1 MKTSDSIEQ
10 AEERKRQT
18 KESTPLT
25 PADRK
30 RYARGPYKK
39 HRPGSMTG
47 KHPNS
52 HTPRG
57 YFNHGPDRNP
67 KIRPTQWKPGQSGNP
82 SGRIS
87 DKKDIAKQ
95 IARAV
100 FERNQE
106 ALYNAFADAAL
117 KGNAYCFQQ
126 LADRAYGKIR
136 ERVEYEFTELHD
148 VPTSTLEQQLADLE
162 QKLGYTRTDRLTG
175 TSRQDSSRIIPA
187 SLEKEN

>member
-1 MKTSDSIEQ
+1 MKTSESIEQ
-10 AEERKRQT
+10 SEERKRQT

-30 RYARGPYKK
+30 RYSRGYTPREY
-39 HRPGSMTG
+39 GQG

-100 FERNQE
+100 FENNREQ
-106 ALYNAFADAAL
+106 LYQAFADAAL

-126 LADRAYGKIR
+126 LADRAFGKVR
-136 ERVEYEFTELHD
+136 ERVEFEVSEFREWSD
-148 VPTSTLEQQLADLE
+148 EALA
-162 QKLGYTRTDRLTG
+162 
-175 TSRQDSSRIIPA
+175 
-187 SLEKEN
+187 

>member
-10 AEERKRQT
+10 AEERKKQA
-18 KESTPLT
+18 KEPTPLT
-25 PADRK
+25 PAEQR
-30 RYARGPYKK
+30 RYSCGYTPRQYA
-39 HRPGSMTG
+39 SG
-47 KHPNS
+47 KNPAS

-57 YFNHGPDRNP
+57 YFNHGPTRNP

-82 SGRIS
+82 LGRIS
-87 DKKDIAKQ
+87 DKNDIAKQ

-126 LADRAYGKIR
+126 LADRAYGKIK
-136 ERVEYEFTELHD
+136 ERVEFEVSEFREWSNEALLERLHQLEAQLGIVRELSG
-148 VPTSTLEQQLADLE
+148 V
-162 QKLGYTRTDRLTG
+162 K
-175 TSRQDSSRIIPA
+175 
-187 SLEKEN
+187 

>member
-1 MKTSDSIEQ
+1 MKTSESIEQ
-10 AEERKRQT
+10 SEERKRQT

-30 RYARGPYKK
+30 RYSRGYTPRQYARGKNPA
-39 HRPGSMTG
+39 
-47 KHPNS
+47 S

-100 FERNQE
+100 FENNRE
-106 ALYNAFADAAL
+106 ALYNAFANTAL
-117 KGNAYCFQQ
+117 KGNAYAFQQ
-126 LADRAYGKIR
+126 LADRAYGKLK
-136 ERVEYEFTELHD
+136 ERVEHEFTEYHD
-148 VPTSTLEQQLADLE
+148 VPTETLEQRLAALE
-162 QKLGYTRTDRLTG
+162 AKLGITRQIDGTTVRRLPDV
-175 TSRQDSSRIIPA
+175 RVV
-187 SLEKEN
+187 E